1 MLVQMPKDLV
11 RVGRWMSQQ
20 EYDRMAAT
28 AYVQESRSGTTH
40 VVLPANPSAFQAQAA
55 LGSLYA
61 EFDVPR
67 SSIKPTQQGW
77 AKILGPATL
86 EARLALAKGQPI
98 PQMPRAE
105 NIRHIA
111 TK

>member
-11 RVGRWMSQQ
+11 RVGRWMSRH
-20 EYDRMAAT
+20 EYGLMAAT
-28 AYVQESRSGTTH
+28 AQVQESRSGTTH
-40 VVLPANPSAFQAQAA
+40 VALPADPAAFQAQAA
-55 LGSLYA
+55 PGSSYV

-77 AKILGPATL
+77 AKILGPSTL
-86 EARLALAKGQPI
+86 EARLAAAKGQPI
-98 PQMPRAE
+98 PQMPHAE

-111 TK
+111 VK